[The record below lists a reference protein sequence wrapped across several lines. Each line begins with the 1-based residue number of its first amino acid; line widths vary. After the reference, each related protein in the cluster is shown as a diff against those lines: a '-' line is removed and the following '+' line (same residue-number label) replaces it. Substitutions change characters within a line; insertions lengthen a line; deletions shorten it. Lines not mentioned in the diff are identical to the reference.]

1 MAHKILIVEDEED
14 IVRALTIRLQS
25 YGYEVVTASG
35 GMEGLDK
42 VKAENPDLILLDLRM
57 RDLDGFQFM
66 EKHFS
71 DSEKGSIPVI
81 VLSASAEEGTKSRA
95 IISGARYY
103 VTKPFDHEYLKGCIE
118 DALSVD

>member
-1 MAHKILIVEDEED
+1 MAGKILIVEDEED
-14 IVRALTIRLQS
+14 IVRALTIRLKS
-25 YGYEVVTASG
+25 YGYKVVAAAG
-35 GMEGLDK
+35 GMEGLDM

-71 DSEKGSIPVI
+71 DEENGGIPVI

-95 IISGARYY
+95 IISGAKYY
-103 VTKPFDHEYLKGCIE
+103 VTKPFDHEYLRNCIE
-118 DALSVD
+118 DVLGSD